1 MKKKL
6 NELDNRILDFIK
18 AQEGARVPFE
28 VLATALNMEK
38 ASDEKR
44 LKKYIIRLVASR
56 YLKRTQSGLLEIPED
71 QKELPTKKPS
81 KPAASVPNLE
91 SGVLQMNRY
100 GIGFVRLPGML
111 EDVRI
116 PQKYLGTALPG
127 DMVEIQVFNRRGQDR
142 IEGKINRIVDRGTRI
157 FVGNLIKQ
165 AKNHYYIQPDPQS
178 VPVEFF
184 VKEEHLNGAS
194 HGDKVSFR
202 LKQWEFKG
210 GLPEAEIIES
220 LGKSGTNDA
229 EILALLAGNQ
239 LKNNFPEDV
248 ERDASLIPKTIS
260 EDVIARRQDIR
271 DWIVFTIDPFD
282 AKDFDDA
289 LSIEVLENGNWYL
302 GVHIADVTHYMTTD
316 TALDVEALSRATSVY
331 MVDRVIP
338 MLPEVLSNGVCSLV
352 PDEDRLTYS
361 CFMEINPEG
370 VVVEYEIAETIIHSK
385 RRYTYEEAQSI
396 IEGQEDTFSEQIGI
410 LSEMTQ
416 LLTQNRLDAGA
427 IDFDNPEPQFKLDEK
442 GWPLEVYLKE
452 RMLSHRLIEE
462 CMLLANRTVSE
473 HIDKLRS
480 ISKKKSKESYPF
492 LYRIHDKPNGDKL
505 MNVAELV
512 GPLGIRVKFN
522 QNDIRPSHI
531 IDLLNQVKN
540 TTLEKTV
547 NELVLRSMAKAVY
560 SPDNI
565 GHFGLH
571 FDDYSHFT
579 SPIRRYP
586 DVIVHRLLKAYGKNT
601 TLYTYDDLVDLG
613 RHCSD
618 QEKSAQNAERDSVKL
633 KQVEY
638 MSKRIGQAYEG
649 VISGVTDFVIF
660 VFLNDNYCEGMVRVS
675 ELIDDFYVYEAKRH
689 MLTGR
694 RRGKTIRLGDSI
706 RVIVADVS
714 IEQKQIFFQPAKK

>member
-6 NELDNRILDFIK
+6 NELDNRILDFIM

-28 VLATALNMEK
+28 VLSTALNMEK

-56 YLKRTQSGLLEIPED
+56 YLKRNQSGLLEIPEE
-71 QKELPTKKPS
+71 QKELPTKKTS
-81 KPAASVPNLE
+81 KSLASVPNLD

-100 GIGFVRLPGML
+100 GVGFVRLPGMT

-116 PQKYLGTALPG
+116 PQKYLGTALPA

-165 AKNHYYIQPDPQS
+165 SKNHYYIQPDPQS

-229 EILALLAGNQ
+229 EILAVLAGNQ

-248 ERDASLIPKTIS
+248 ERDASLIPKMIS
-260 EDVIARRQDIR
+260 VDVIARRKDIR

-289 LSIEVLENGNWYL
+289 LSIKVLDNGNWYL
-302 GVHIADVTHYMTTD
+302 GVHIADVTHYMTPD

-352 PDEDRLTYS
+352 PHEDRLTYS

-370 VVVEYEIAETIIHSK
+370 VMIEYEIAETIIHSK
-385 RRYTYEEAQSI
+385 RRYTYEEAQYI
-396 IEGQEDTFSEQIGI
+396 IEGLEDTFSEQIGI

-452 RMLSHRLIEE
+452 RTLSHRLIEE

-473 HIDKLRS
+473 HVDKLRTLS
-480 ISKKKSKESYPF
+480 MKKSRENYPF
-492 LYRIHDKPNGDKL
+492 LYRIHDKPNADKL

-547 NELVLRSMAKAVY
+547 NELVLRSMSKAVY

-601 TLYTYDDLVDLG
+601 SLYTYDDLVDLG

-618 QEKSAQNAERDSVKL
+618 QEKSAQNAERDSIKL

-638 MSKRIGQAYEG
+638 MSKRIGQAFDG
-649 VISGVTDFVIF
+649 VISGVTDFGIF
-660 VFLNDNYCEGMVRVS
+660 VVLNDNYCEGMVRVS

-714 IEQKQIFFQPAKK
+714 IEQKQILFQPAKK

>member
-6 NELDNRILDFIK
+6 NELDNKILDFIK

-28 VLATALNMEK
+28 VLSAALGMEK

-142 IEGKINRIVDRGTRI
+142 IEGKITRIVDRGSRI

-165 AKNHYYIQPDPQS
+165 AKNHYFIEPDPQS

-184 VKEEHLNGAS
+184 VKEENLNGAKD
-194 HGDKVSFR
+194 GDKVSFR
-202 LKQWEFKG
+202 LKTWEFKG
-210 GLPEAEIIES
+210 GLPEADIVES

-239 LKNNFPEDV
+239 LKNTFPENV
-248 ERDASLIPKTIS
+248 EHDAAQIPKAIS
-260 EDVIARRQDIR
+260 SDVISQRKDIR
-271 DWIVFTIDPFD
+271 DWTVFTIDPFD

-302 GVHIADVTHYMTTD
+302 GVHIADVTHYMKQG
-316 TALDVEALSRATSVY
+316 TALDEEAFSRATSVY
-331 MVDRVIP
+331 LVDRVIP

-352 PDEDRLTYS
+352 PHEDRLTYS

-370 VVVEYEIAETIIHSK
+370 TVVYYEIAETVIHSK

-396 IEGQEDTFSEQIGI
+396 IDGREDQFSEQLGI
-410 LSEMTQ
+410 LSDMTQ

-427 IDFDNPEPQFKLDEK
+427 IDFDNPEPQFKLDDK

-473 HIDKLRS
+473 HVDKLRAV
-480 ISKKKSKESYPF
+480 SKKKSNDNYPF
-492 LYRIHDKPNGDKL
+492 LYRIHDKPNAEKL
-505 MNVAELV
+505 INVAELV

-522 QNDIRPSHI
+522 ENDVRPSHI
-531 IDLLNQVKN
+531 IDLLTQVKN

-586 DVIVHRLLKAYGKNT
+586 DVIVHRLLKAYGNKASG
-601 TLYTYDDLVDLG
+601 YTYEELVDMG

-638 MSKRIGQAYEG
+638 ISKRIGQAFEG
-649 VISGVTDFVIF
+649 VISGVTDFGIF
-660 VFLNDNYCEGMVRVS
+660 VILDDNYCEGMIRLS
-675 ELIDDFYVYEAKRH
+675 ELIDDFYVYDAKRH

-694 RRGKTIRLGDSI
+694 RRGKSIRLGDPI

>member
-649 VISGVTDFVIF
+649 VISGVTDFGIF
-660 VFLNDNYCEGMVRVS
+660 VVLNDNYCEGMVRVS

>member
-6 NELDNRILDFIK
+6 NELDNRILDFIM

-28 VLATALNMEK
+28 VLSTALNMEK

-56 YLKRTQSGLLEIPED
+56 YLKRTQSGLLEIPEE
-71 QKELPTKKPS
+71 QKELPTKKTS
-81 KPAASVPNLE
+81 KSLASVPNLD

-100 GIGFVRLPGML
+100 GIGFVRLPGMT

-116 PQKYLGTALPG
+116 PQKYLGTALPA

-165 AKNHYYIQPDPQS
+165 SKNHYYIQPDPQS

-229 EILALLAGNQ
+229 EILAVLAGNQ

-248 ERDASLIPKTIS
+248 ERDASLIPKMIS
-260 EDVIARRQDIR
+260 VDVIARRKDIR

-289 LSIEVLENGNWYL
+289 LSIKVLDNGNWYL
-302 GVHIADVTHYMTTD
+302 GVHIADVTHYMTPD

-352 PDEDRLTYS
+352 PHEDRLTYS

-370 VVVEYEIAETIIHSK
+370 VVIEYEIAETIIHSK
-385 RRYTYEEAQSI
+385 RRYTYEEAQYI
-396 IEGQEDTFSEQIGI
+396 IEGLEDTFSEQIGI

-473 HIDKLRS
+473 HVDKLRTLS
-480 ISKKKSKESYPF
+480 MKKSRENYPF

-547 NELVLRSMAKAVY
+547 NELVLRSMSKAVY

-601 TLYTYDDLVDLG
+601 SLYTYDDLVDLG

-618 QEKSAQNAERDSVKL
+618 QEKSAQNAERDSIKL

-638 MSKRIGQAYEG
+638 MSKRIGQAFDG
-649 VISGVTDFVIF
+649 VISGVTDFGIF
-660 VFLNDNYCEGMVRVS
+660 VVLNDNYCEGMVRVS

>member
-6 NELDNRILDFIK
+6 NELDHKILDFIK

-28 VLATALNMEK
+28 VLSAALKMEK

-56 YLKRTQSGLLEIPED
+56 YLKRTQSGLLEIPDD
-71 QKELPTKKPS
+71 QKDLPTKKPS

-100 GIGFVRLPGML
+100 GVGFVRLPGML

-116 PQKYLGTALPG
+116 PQKYLGTSLPG
-127 DMVEIQVFNRRGQDR
+127 DMVEVSVFNRRGQDR
-142 IEGKINRIVDRGTRI
+142 IEGKINRIVDRGSRV
-157 FVGNLIKQ
+157 FVGDLVKQ
-165 AKNHYYIQPDPQS
+165 GKKHYIIEPDPQS

-184 VKEEHLNGAS
+184 VKEESLNGAN

-210 GLPEAEIIES
+210 GLPEAEIVET

-239 LKNNFPEDV
+239 LKNTFPEDV
-248 ERDASLIPKTIS
+248 ERDAAKIPKTIAD
-260 EDVIARRQDIR
+260 DVIARRKDIR
-271 DWIVFTIDPFD
+271 EMTVFTIDPFD

-302 GVHIADVTHYMTTD
+302 GVHIADVTHYVQRD
-316 TALDVEALSRATSVY
+316 TALDQEAVSRATSVY

-352 PDEDRLTYS
+352 PHEDRLTYS
-361 CFMEINPEG
+361 CFMEINPNG
-370 VVVEYEIAETIIHSK
+370 DVVDYDIMETVIHSK

-396 IEGQEDTFSEQIGI
+396 IEGQEDEFAEQIGI

-416 LLTQNRLDAGA
+416 MLTQKRLDAGA

-442 GWPLEVYLKE
+442 GWPIEVYLKE

-480 ISKKKSKESYPF
+480 QSKKKSKDNYPF
-492 LYRIHDKPNGDKL
+492 LYRIHDRPDPEKL

-512 GPLGIRVKFN
+512 GPLGIRVKFSI
-522 QNDIRPSHI
+522 NDVRPLHI
-531 IDLLNQVKN
+531 IDLLTQVKG

-586 DVIVHRLLKAYGKNT
+586 DVIVHRLLKAYGKKGT
-601 TLYTYDDLVDLG
+601 AYSYDDLADLG

-638 MSKRIGQAYEG
+638 LSKRIGQAFDG
-649 VISGVTDFVIF
+649 VISGVTDFG
-660 VFLNDNYCEGMVRVS
+660 VFIVLDENYCEGMIRLS
-675 ELIDDFYVYEAKRH
+675 ELNDDFYVYEAKRH

-694 RRGKTIRLGDSI
+694 RRGKTIRLGDPI
-706 RVIVADVS
+706 RVIVSDVS

>member
-6 NELDNRILDFIK
+6 NELDNRILDFIM

-28 VLATALNMEK
+28 VLSTALNMEK

-56 YLKRTQSGLLEIPED
+56 YLKRNQSGLLEIPEE
-71 QKELPTKKPS
+71 QKELPTKKTS
-81 KPAASVPNLE
+81 KSLASVPNLD

-100 GIGFVRLPGML
+100 GVGFVRLPGMT

-116 PQKYLGTALPG
+116 PQKYLGTALPA

-165 AKNHYYIQPDPQS
+165 SKNHYYIQPDPQS

-229 EILALLAGNQ
+229 EILAVLAGNQ

-248 ERDASLIPKTIS
+248 ERDASLIPKMIS
-260 EDVIARRQDIR
+260 VDVIARRKDIR

-289 LSIEVLENGNWYL
+289 LSIKVLDNGNWYL
-302 GVHIADVTHYMTTD
+302 GVHIADVTHYMTPD

-352 PDEDRLTYS
+352 PHEDRLTYS

-370 VVVEYEIAETIIHSK
+370 VMIEYEIAETIIHSK
-385 RRYTYEEAQSI
+385 RRYTYEEAQYI
-396 IEGQEDTFSEQIGI
+396 IEGLEDTFSEQIGI

-473 HIDKLRS
+473 HVDKLRTLS
-480 ISKKKSKESYPF
+480 MKKSRENYPF
-492 LYRIHDKPNGDKL
+492 LYRIHDKPNADKL

-547 NELVLRSMAKAVY
+547 NELVLRSMSKAVY

-601 TLYTYDDLVDLG
+601 SLYTYDDLVDLG

-618 QEKSAQNAERDSVKL
+618 QEKSAQNAERDSIKL

-638 MSKRIGQAYEG
+638 MSKRIGQAFDG
-649 VISGVTDFVIF
+649 VISGVTDFGIF
-660 VFLNDNYCEGMVRVS
+660 VVLNDNYCEGMVRVS

>member
-28 VLATALNMEK
+28 VLSAALNMEK

-56 YLKRTQSGLLEIPED
+56 YLKRTQSGLLQIPED
-71 QKELPTKKPS
+71 QMELPTKKPS
-81 KPAASVPNLE
+81 KPAASVPNFE
-91 SGVLQMNRY
+91 SGLLQMNRY

-142 IEGKINRIVDRGTRI
+142 IEGKINRIVDRGSRI
-157 FVGNLIKQ
+157 FVGDLIKQ
-165 AKNHYYIQPDPQS
+165 GKNHYYIQPDPQS

-184 VKEEHLNGAS
+184 VKEENLNGAA

-210 GLPEAEIIES
+210 GLPEAEVVES

-229 EILALLAGNQ
+229 EILAVLAGNQ
-239 LKNNFPEDV
+239 LKNTFTEEV
-248 ERDASLIPKTIS
+248 ERDAALIPKTIS
-260 EDVIARRQDIR
+260 DDVISKRKDIR
-271 DWIVFTIDPFD
+271 DWTVFTIDPFD

-302 GVHIADVTHYMTTD
+302 GVHIADVTHYMKLG
-316 TALDVEALSRATSVY
+316 TALDEEALSRATSVY

-352 PDEDRLTYS
+352 PNEDRLTYS

-370 VVVEYEIAETIIHSK
+370 VVVDYEIAETVIHSK

-396 IEGQEDTFSEQIGI
+396 IEGQEDPFSEQIGI
-410 LSEMTQ
+410 LTEMTQ
-416 LLTQNRLDAGA
+416 MLTQNRMDAGA

-452 RMLSHRLIEE
+452 RLLSHRLIEE
-462 CMLLANRTVSE
+462 CMLMANRTVSE
-473 HIDKLRS
+473 HIDKLRAL
-480 ISKKKSKESYPF
+480 SKKKSKESYPF
-492 LYRIHDKPNGDKL
+492 LYRIHDKPNAEKL

-522 QNDIRPSHI
+522 VNDIRPSHI

-547 NELVLRSMAKAVY
+547 NDLVLRSMAKAVY

-586 DVIVHRLLKAYGKNT
+586 DVIVHRLLKAYGNNST
-601 TLYTYDDLVDLG
+601 IYSYDDLSDLG

-638 MSKRIGQAYEG
+638 LSKRIGQAYDG
-649 VISGVTDFVIF
+649 VISGVTDFGIF
-660 VFLNDNYCEGMVRVS
+660 VILDENYCEGMIRLS
-675 ELIDDFYVYEAKRH
+675 EFTDDFYVYEAKRH

-694 RRGKTIRLGDSI
+694 RRGKTIRLGDPI
-706 RVIVADVS
+706 RVLVADVS
-714 IEQKQIFFQPAKK
+714 IEQKQIFFHPAKK

>member
-18 AQEGARVPFE
+18 AQEGARIPFE
-28 VLATALNMEK
+28 VLSAALNMEK

-71 QKELPTKKPS
+71 QKDLPTKKPS
-81 KPAASVPNLE
+81 KPAQSVPNLE

-127 DMVEIQVFNRRGQDR
+127 DLVEIQVFSRRGQER
-142 IEGKINRIVDRGTRI
+142 IEGKINRIVDRGSRI
-157 FVGNLIKQ
+157 FVGDLIKQ
-165 AKNHYYIQPDPQS
+165 GKNHYYIQPDPQS

-184 VKEEHLNGAS
+184 VKDEHLNGAV

-202 LKQWEFKG
+202 LRQWEFKG
-210 GLPEAEIIES
+210 GLPEAEIVES

-229 EILALLAGNQ
+229 EILAVLAGNQ
-239 LKNNFPEDV
+239 LKNTFPEDV

-260 EDVIARRQDIR
+260 DDVISQRKDIR
-271 DWIVFTIDPFD
+271 DWVVFTIDPFD

-289 LSIEVLENGNWYL
+289 LSIEILENGNWYL
-302 GVHIADVTHYMTTD
+302 GVHIADVTHYMKTD

-352 PDEDRLTYS
+352 PHEDRLTYS
-361 CFMEINPEG
+361 CFMEINAEG
-370 VVVEYEIAETIIHSK
+370 VVVNYEIGETVIHSK

-396 IEGQEDTFSEQIGI
+396 IEGKDDPFSEQIGI

-427 IDFDNPEPQFKLDEK
+427 IDFESPEPQFKLDEK

-473 HIDKLRS
+473 HIDKLRTAS
-480 ISKKKSKESYPF
+480 NKKSKDSYPF
-492 LYRIHDKPNGDKL
+492 LYRIHDKPNADKL

-522 QNDIRPSHI
+522 VNDIRPSHI
-531 IDLLNQVKN
+531 IDLLTQVKN

-547 NELVLRSMAKAVY
+547 NELVLRSMAKAIY

-586 DVIVHRLLKAYGKNT
+586 DVIVHRLLKAYGKNAIA
-601 TLYTYDDLVDLG
+601 YSYDDLADLG

-638 MSKRIGQAYEG
+638 MSKRKGQAFEG
-649 VISGVTDFVIF
+649 VISGVTDFGIF
-660 VFLNDNYCEGMVRVS
+660 VVLNDNYCEGMVRLS
-675 ELIDDFYVYEAKRH
+675 ELVDDFYVYEAKRH

-694 RRGKTIRLGDSI
+694 KRGKTIRLGDSI
-706 RVIVADVS
+706 RVIVSDVS